1 MAADNARLHPHIFDP
16 KAASSQ
22 PFKTPRPGRGEKLSI
37 QHPSCRHRAVP
48 GRPRSAPHRAAAPR
62 LRRSAPPAPARAQ
75 RLAREHPHQQRD
87 RAQHAAYLLGKLG
100 AVDPVAKQRAADQKA
115 QGIDGGYGIYLQFES
130 APGFDL
136 KFESLDFGPS
146 GIELCSVRTLPNNLV
161 QATVFVPDGSWPSS

>member
-1 MAADNARLHPHIFDP
+1 MAADNTRLHPHIFDP

-37 QHPSCRHRAVP
+37 Q
-48 GRPRSAPHRAAAPR
+48 
-62 LRRSAPPAPARAQ
+62 
-75 RLAREHPHQQRD
+75 QRD
-87 RAQHAAYLLGKLG
+87 RAQHAAYLLDKLG
-100 AVDPVAKQRAADQKA
+100 ALDPVAKQRAAEQKA

-136 KFESLDFGPS
+136 KFESLDFSPS

-161 QATVFVPDGSWPSS
+161 QATVFVPDGKLAFFLKRITAYRDEDS